1 VRCRLA
7 NTEYH
12 SSAESNSLA
21 RPRSATTVSSSYHA
35 RLMASAAGCQAIVS
49 VEKRRTSLKLVLG
62 GHGAEFPVA
71 TEGRFANQHWDEEL
85 LVLSQ
90 V

>member
-1 VRCRLA
+1 
-7 NTEYH
+7 
-12 SSAESNSLA
+12 
-21 RPRSATTVSSSYHA
+21 
-35 RLMASAAGCQAIVS
+35 MASAADCQAIVS
-49 VEKRRTSLKLVLG
+49 VEKRRTSLKLVLR

>member
-1 VRCRLA
+1 
-7 NTEYH
+7 
-12 SSAESNSLA
+12 
-21 RPRSATTVSSSYHA
+21 
-35 RLMASAAGCQAIVS
+35 MASAADCQAIVS
-49 VEKRRTSLKLVLG
+49 VEKRRTSLKLVFG

-71 TEGRFANQHWDEEL
+71 TEVANQHWDEEL